1 MGRSHRSAT
10 TGAST
15 KDSDVRASPHQ
26 DLSTQCRPEE
36 SECGIADF
44 AVDCGAVDTRR
55 VDALLWDFIAARLVA
70 LVEED
75 EMTRVLDDV

>member
-1 MGRSHRSAT
+1 
-10 TGAST
+10 
-15 KDSDVRASPHQ
+15 
-26 DLSTQCRPEE
+26 
-36 SECGIADF
+36 
-44 AVDCGAVDTRR
+44 VDCGAVDTRR